1 MATRERS
8 TAPDRSVNARSE
20 TRRFGRYDL
29 LLVLIPAAFV
39 VSLLAGHLLSLPAH
53 LSVAA
58 ASVAS
63 AAVVLDGMFLNP
75 PVSGGE

>member
-8 TAPDRSVNARSE
+8 TAPNRSVNTADS
-20 TRRFGRYDL
+20 RRFGRYDL
-29 LLVLIPAAFV
+29 VLVLIPAAFV

-58 ASVAS
+58 ASLAS
-63 AAVVLDGMFLNP
+63 AAVVLDGMFRNP